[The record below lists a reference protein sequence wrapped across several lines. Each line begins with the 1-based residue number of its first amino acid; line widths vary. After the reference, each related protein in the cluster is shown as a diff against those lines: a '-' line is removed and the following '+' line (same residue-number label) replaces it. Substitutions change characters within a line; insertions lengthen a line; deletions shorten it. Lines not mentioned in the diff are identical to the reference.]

1 MCQLTL
7 QYVRF
12 SPARDPYGRPVAQ
25 DVTWVPNWAPR

>member
-1 MCQLTL
+1 MCQLTI

-12 SPARDPYGRPVAQ
+12 SPARDPSGRPIAQ